1 MGYERVF
8 LCTSYVCHLCCCWFS
23 LKTFSMLDMGCLNSV
38 FPCNPYIC
46 IPFTHVHPTRTHTAL
61 SNSNSWWRN
70 NSKPSTMIGLLTF
83 IYWMRVKHLPCREHG
98 SGPCSCGVLL
108 FSCSVV
114 SNSFVTPWSV
124 ARQAPLSMGFLR
136 QEYLSGTIS
145 SFRGSSQTRD
155 QTWVSCISRLIF
167 HHWATRK
174 TLIGVVHIFQNSLWS
189 AEIWLPLGKW
199 DMRL

>member
-1 MGYERVF
+1 MCVTYVAADSHLKHF
-8 LCTSYVCHLCCCWFS
+8 LCWIWVALILYSHAIHTYAFHLHMCTQHAHIPPWATATADEETTANPQRWLVYS
-23 LKTFSMLDMGCLNSV
+23 LL
-38 FPCNPYIC
+38 
-46 IPFTHVHPTRTHTAL
+46 FTECV
-61 SNSNSWWRN
+61 SS
-70 NSKPSTMIGLLTF
+70 
-83 IYWMRVKHLPCREHG
+83 IYHAEHG